1 MTVSSMARLG
11 TASLNMYMASLG
23 AWVGAGGWSL
33 FQKLLTSLK
42 TPLLINLSNPSFLRE
57 VCCRRW
63 ARAAGRCFRSC

>member
-33 FQKLLTSLK
+33 FQKLLT
-42 TPLLINLSNPSFLRE
+42 TLRE
-57 VCCRRW
+57 VASRVHCC
-63 ARAAGRCFRSC
+63 ATAVPLH